1 MRDGEY
7 GDRHADGF
15 CLDPCYYMVSKRKTR
30 LLTHDRVPCHLAAAL
45 CQLDLGPVKM
55 WRTSALL
62 LRAVWDS
69 VPEVRPMYPD
79 FMDRFET
86 LESRRP
92 RYVVMNKGGM
102 IYIYSALPCMMML

>member
-1 MRDGEY
+1 M
-7 GDRHADGF
+7 ASA
-15 CLDPCYYMVSKRKTR
+15 LVSVTR
-30 LLTHDRVPCHLAAAL
+30 WFQNGLLNYARVPCHLAAAL

-69 VPEVRPMYPD
+69 VPELRPMYVD

-92 RYVVMNKGGM
+92 RYVGMNKSGRV
-102 IYIYSALPCMMML
+102 YRTSVLPCLMVS